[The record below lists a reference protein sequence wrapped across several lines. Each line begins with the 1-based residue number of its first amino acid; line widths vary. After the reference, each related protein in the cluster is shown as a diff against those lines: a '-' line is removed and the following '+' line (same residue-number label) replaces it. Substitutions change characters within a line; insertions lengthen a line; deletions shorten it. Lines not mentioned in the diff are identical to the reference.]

1 MRASRTEFNRRLTA
15 DLALVVVTAVWGA
28 TFFMIKDALH
38 AVPPFWFVA
47 LRFTLAGA
55 LLAPF
60 AARGSL
66 RADARAGVA
75 VGLLLFLGY
84 ALQTLGLQFTSAS
97 RAGFITGLAVVFVPC
112 AEALFFR
119 SRPSRQTL
127 SGVALSIVGMALL
140 AFGASDPGQVALGDV
155 LVLGCALAFS
165 AHILAISRAAQRADP
180 LRLTF
185 IQVLTVGALSL
196 ALAGALERF
205 PSAEMIAAL
214 PAIGFTAVFAT
225 VGAYYVQARAQR
237 FTSPTHTALI
247 FALEP
252 VFAAAFAFAL
262 AGERL
267 TQLET
272 AGCALI
278 VLGMLAATAR
288 GQRSGVR
295 GQGT

>member
-1 MRASRTEFNRRLTA
+1 VRASQTQSNDRLTA
-15 DLALVVVTAVWGA
+15 DIALVIVTAVWGA
-28 TFFMIKDALH
+28 TFFMIKDALQT
-38 AVPPFWFVA
+38 VPPFWFVT
-47 LRFTLAGA
+47 LRFGLAGA

-60 AARGSL
+60 AMRGGSL
-66 RADARAGVA
+66 RADGNVGIA

-112 AEALFFR
+112 AEALVFR
-119 SRPSRQTL
+119 SRPTRGTL
-127 SGVALSIVGMALL
+127 VGVGLSVAGMALL
-140 AFGASDPGQVALGDV
+140 VFGARDPGQVALGDV

-165 AHILAISRAAQRADP
+165 AHILAIGRAAQRANL

-196 ALAGALERF
+196 GLAAALERF
-205 PSAEMIAAL
+205 PSTEVIAAV
-214 PAIGFTAVFAT
+214 PAVGFTAVFAT

-272 AGCALI
+272 TGCALI
-278 VLGMLAATAR
+278 VLGMIAATAK
-288 GQRSGVR
+288 S
-295 GQGT
+295 T